1 MNSNNNTHTK
11 KNTKNKNK
19 MHERKQE
26 IVLRKMN
33 LDTDN

>member
-1 MNSNNNTHTK
+1 MNSNNNTHK
-11 KNTKNKNK
+11 KNIKNKNK
-19 MHERKQE
+19 KHERKQE